1 MTADSS
7 AKNYESVSHHK
18 LASPLQNLLN
28 PINTFLNGNTSG
40 GIVLL
45 AATII
50 ALIWANSNPDGYNGF
65 WGIKLTV
72 SLGRFSMS
80 HSIAEWINDGLMT
93 VFFLSVG
100 LEIKR
105 EMQVGDL
112 SSFGQAILPVT
123 AAAGGMIVPALFF
136 TMCAHGSEYTN
147 GWGIPV
153 ATDIA
158 FALGAITMLGKRVP
172 SSLKIFLVALA
183 IADDLGAV
191 LVIALFYS
199 SNLHFGFLGLA
210 IVICALLILCNK
222 TGMRSLILYCI
233 GGFFIW
239 LFMMHSGVHPTLA
252 GVMLAVTI
260 PSTTVIDYG
269 RLRRTIRVTDSI
281 FKRNESF
288 DEHPMSKTEAIGAA
302 EHLKSCINS
311 ALPPLVRLENALSTP
326 VAMIIMP
333 IFALANA
340 GVIITKL
347 EPGFMQ
353 SVLTHGIA
361 LGLILGK
368 PIGITLGT
376 LITVKIGLA
385 KLPRSSTWTQLFGV
399 GMLGGIGFTMSLFV
413 TGLALPDGPH
423 INTAK
428 LAILCS
434 STAAGVLGY
443 IWLYVYSKTH
453 ESAPEED
460 TEGEDAEAQEKD
472 FDSGENN
479 SKVAKNTKGIKKAAS
494 AKQVK
499 KHPTG
504 ISEGNDKAE
513 GGQTEGSPKPDADAS
528 QNSSRQQTGER
539 ADSTEKTGT
548 DSAKS

>member
-7 AKNYESVSHHK
+7 ANKYESASHYK
-18 LASPLQNLLN
+18 LAAPLQNLLN

-45 AATII
+45 AATVI
-50 ALIWANSNPDGYNGF
+50 ALLWANCNPDGYNGF
-65 WGIKLTV
+65 WGIKLSV
-72 SLGRFSMS
+72 SLGRFTMS
-80 HSIAEWINDGLMT
+80 HSIADWINDGLMT

-123 AAAGGMIVPALFF
+123 AAAGGMLVPALLF
-136 TMCAHGSEYTN
+136 TLCAHGTEYAN

-172 SSLKIFLVALA
+172 NSLKIFLVALA

-199 SNLHFGFLGLA
+199 SNLHFGYLGLA
-210 IVICALLILCNK
+210 LVIFGLLILCNK
-222 TGMRSLILYCI
+222 AGLRSLIFYCV
-233 GGFFIW
+233 GGLFIW
-239 LFMMHSGVHPTLA
+239 LFMMHSGVHSTLA
-252 GVMLAVTI
+252 GVMLAITI

-269 RLRRTIRVTDSI
+269 RLRKTIKVADSV
-281 FKRNESF
+281 FKRNKSF
-288 DEHPMSKTEAIGAA
+288 NEHPMAKTEAIGAA
-302 EHLKSCINS
+302 EHLKLCINS

-340 GVIITKL
+340 GVVITKL

-376 LITVKIGLA
+376 FLTVKIGLA
-385 KLPRSSTWTQLFGV
+385 KLPRASTWTQLFGV

-413 TGLALPDGPH
+413 TGLALHDGPH
-423 INTAK
+423 MNTAK

-443 IWLYVYSKTH
+443 IWLFVYSKTH
-453 ESAPEED
+453 EPVPEE
-460 TEGEDAEAQEKD
+460 ESEDEEAETPDKD
-472 FDSGENN
+472 FDSGDNN
-479 SKVAKNTKGIKKAAS
+479 SKVAKDTKNIKKAAS
-494 AKQVK
+494 GKHVK
-499 KHPTG
+499 KHPTVAEDG
-504 ISEGNDKAE
+504 PDKAK
-513 GGQTEGSPKPDADAS
+513 GEGSQP
-528 QNSSRQQTGER
+528 E
-539 ADSTEKTGT
+539 ADSSAEK
-548 DSAKS
+548 SAEAAEPKKA